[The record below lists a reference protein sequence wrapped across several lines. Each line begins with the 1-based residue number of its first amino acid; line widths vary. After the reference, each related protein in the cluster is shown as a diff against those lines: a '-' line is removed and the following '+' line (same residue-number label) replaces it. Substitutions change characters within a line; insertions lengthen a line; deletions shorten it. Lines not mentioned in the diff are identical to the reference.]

1 MVVALKMQHAMH
13 HHMGPVGDWLLALL
27 LRLQRYHR
35 RANNQ
40 ISGQWHR
47 YTRWRFKWEGQ
58 NIGGFVL
65 APVLVVQLPAL
76 VVIDNTDRHL
86 GRILAQPGLFG
97 PAVEL
102 RFIRHTC
109 TVKGHLEV
117 HSQLVHRLPELPSS
131 KES

>member
-35 RANNQ
+35 RTNNQ

-47 YTRWRFKWEGQ
+47 YTRWCFKWEGQ

-65 APVLVVQLPAL
+65 AAVLMIQRPAFL
-76 VVIDNTDRHL
+76 IVHNADGDLAWFI
-86 GRILAQPGLFG
+86 AQPGQPG
-97 PAVEL
+97 PALKQGRL
-102 RFIRHTC
+102 RHSRAFE
-109 TVKGHLEV
+109 GQLEIDG
-117 HSQLVHRLPELPSS
+117 
-131 KES
+131 